1 MPCSRGLPRLCG
13 SALLAHSSTSEPT
26 FAESSP
32 LTTGHC
38 PSAITQA
45 RTAKTRRT
53 EAKDF
58 SPRWCT
64 RCCVRVAIVRTSNI
78 PKQRVHVKADLFQCV
93 ERHAYAVRAA
103 LNLIRESTVLVWVLS
118 VVEALPL
125 SLGVEP
131 TQTVAQQVPD
141 FRRSCS
147 LELRKQAPRLPS
159 LSAGA
164 IVLTWANA
172 CRRRGAVELCAA
184 V

>member
-1 MPCSRGLPRLCG
+1 MVLVLRRAPKHGQPKQDAPRPRISLHDGVPDVVSGSRKCEPATSPSSECTSRRAFFSVSRGTHTPCVLP
-13 SALLAHSSTSEPT
+13 
-26 FAESSP
+26 
-32 LTTGHC
+32 
-38 PSAITQA
+38 
-45 RTAKTRRT
+45 
-53 EAKDF
+53 
-58 SPRWCT
+58 
-64 RCCVRVAIVRTSNI
+64 
-78 PKQRVHVKADLFQCV
+78 
-93 ERHAYAVRAA
+93 
-103 LNLIRESTVLVWVLS
+103 LNLIRESTVLVWVPS

-131 TQTVAQQVPD
+131 TQIVAQQVPD

-164 IVLTWANA
+164 IVLTWASA